1 MGIDP
6 TATLELSEVA
16 ASSGPLTRRAERLL
30 GALRRVIPFD
40 SAWLALADPNRNR
53 YTCLASAGLDASTL
67 DYLSS
72 PVPALGIDM
81 DGVHRAHPPSSPSG
95 VRDASGQQPVWGR
108 FLMPDGYNDALAVAL
123 LGPGSRHVGFVAL
136 LYGSRE
142 PPSSEARRLLGR
154 LTPALANAIDPMR
167 SLLAAA
173 RLVRGATAGVALHE
187 DGETE
192 LLPGLE
198 HHPLLARDSP
208 VLVIAREAVAAGHV
222 HTSFLWPTRGSYG
235 AAGHVRITAL
245 AAAEDVPAPRT
256 GVVLVSPPGDLHG
269 LTPRELEVLGLLVDG
284 YSNCEVARALVV
296 AQRTVAAH
304 VEHIL
309 VKLKAPT
316 RTLAA
321 VRAERAGL
329 YIPWLPGTPWVTV

>member
-1 MGIDP
+1 
-6 TATLELSEVA
+6 
-16 ASSGPLTRRAERLL
+16 
-30 GALRRVIPFD
+30 VIPFD
-40 SAWLALADPNRNR
+40 SAWLALADPNQNR

-72 PVPALGIDM
+72 PVPVPVHGNDKT
-81 DGVHRAHPPSSPSG
+81 GVHRVRSPSNPSG
-95 VRDASGQQPVWGR
+95 VPDLSGHLPVRGR
-108 FLMPDGYNDALAVAL
+108 FLMPAGFSEALAVGL
-123 LGPGSRHVGFVAL
+123 FGPGSRHVGFVAL
-136 LYGSRE
+136 LYGRE
-142 PPSSEARRLLGR
+142 PPSPEARHLLGR
-154 LTPALANAIDPMR
+154 LTPVLANAIDPMR
-167 SLLAAA
+167 SLLAAT
-173 RLVRGATAGVALHE
+173 RLVHGATAGVALHE

-192 LLPGLE
+192 VLPGLAG
-198 HHPLLARDSP
+198 HPLLTRDSP
-208 VLVIAREAVAAGHV
+208 ALVAAREAVDAGHI
-222 HTSFLWPTRGSYG
+222 HTSFLWPSGG
-235 AAGHVRITAL
+235 PHAPAGHLRITAL

-321 VRAERAGL
+321 VRAEREGL
-329 YIPWLPGTPWVTV
+329 YIPRLPATPWRTV

>member
-1 MGIDP
+1 MWIDP
-6 TATLELSEVA
+6 TATLELTEVA
-16 ASSGPLTRRAERLL
+16 ASPGPLDRRAEGIL

-40 SAWLALADPNRNR
+40 SAWLALADPIRNR

-67 DYLSS
+67 NYLSS
-72 PVPALGIDM
+72 PVPLGIDVT
-81 DGVHRAHPPSSPSG
+81 GVHRDRPMPSPPGDRNRSEQ
-95 VRDASGQQPVWGR
+95 APVWGR
-108 FLMPDGYNDALAVAL
+108 FPMPAGFSEALAVAL
-123 LGPGSRHVGFVAL
+123 IGPGSRHVGFVAL
-136 LYGSRE
+136 LYGSKE
-142 PPSSEARRLLGR
+142 APSAEARHLFRR
-154 LTPALANAIDPMR
+154 LTPAIANAIDPMR

-187 DGETE
+187 DGGTE
-192 LLPGLE
+192 VLPGLE
-198 HHPLLARDSP
+198 RHPLLARGSP
-208 VLVIAREAVAAGHV
+208 VLAIARGALGSGQV
-222 HTSFLWPTRGSYG
+222 HTAFLWPSDGPHG
-235 AAGHVRITAL
+235 LAGHLRITAL

-256 GVVLVSPPGDLHG
+256 GVVLISPPGDLHG

-309 VKLKAPT
+309 DKLRAPT

-321 VRAERAGL
+321 VRAEREGL
-329 YIPWLPGTPWVTV
+329 YVPRAPATR